1 MQSSVFTF
9 LLILTNHCVVI
20 WIKSP
25 STFSSHPN
33 LYYLLSES
41 SWSLL
46 PFWSHPNLY
55 TFYQVILIL
64 YLLFELYPD
73 SLFTLN
79 LSNFLYLL
87 DVLSIEVASRFP
99 CFDDAKLRL
108 FAYTTKSFIAFLTL
122 SRLIFDV
129 NQSVV
134 CVHTTKLRF
143 IWHTS
148 KIQFDI
154 HQSPC
159 LIYIKGIHKKNVAL
173 LNPKV
178 WTYKNQ
184 KGYILPSTTEFS
196 ELANVHLHY
205 YIYSKRD
212 IVDYS

>member
-1 MQSSVFTF
+1 MCCYLNQS
-9 LLILTNHCVVI
+9 L
-20 WIKSP
+20 

-46 PFWSHPNLY
+46 PFWSHPYLN
-55 TFYQVILIL
+55 TFLLILIPSYQVILIL

-87 DVLSIEVASRFP
+87 ILLSVQVASRFP

-148 KIQFDI
+148 KANLTYIKA
-154 HQSPC
+154 PC
-159 LIYIKGIHKKNVAL
+159 LIYIKGIHKKM
-173 LNPKV
+173 
-178 WTYKNQ
+178 
-184 KGYILPSTTEFS
+184 
-196 ELANVHLHY
+196 
-205 YIYSKRD
+205 
-212 IVDYS
+212 

>member
-1 MQSSVFTF
+1 MCCYLNQS
-9 LLILTNHCVVI
+9 L
-20 WIKSP
+20 

-46 PFWSHPNLY
+46 PFWSHPYLN
-55 TFYQVILIL
+55 TFLLILIPSYQVILIL

-99 CFDDAKLRL
+99 CFDDANLRL

-129 NQSVV
+129 NQSIV

-148 KIQFDI
+148 KANLTYIKNTVWHTSKPLFDI
-154 HQSPC
+154 HQRHTQKKCSP
-159 LIYIKGIHKKNVAL
+159 
-173 LNPKV
+173 PE
-178 WTYKNQ
+178 
-184 KGYILPSTTEFS
+184 S
-196 ELANVHLHY
+196 
-205 YIYSKRD
+205 
-212 IVDYS
+212 

>member
-20 WIKSP
+20 WTQSL

-46 PFWSHPNLY
+46 PFWSHPNLN
-55 TFYQVILIL
+55 TFLLILIPSYQVILIL

-87 DVLSIEVASRFP
+87 IVLSVQVASRFP

-108 FAYTTKSFIAFLTL
+108 FAYTNKSFVAFLTL
-122 SRLIFDV
+122 FSFIFDV
-129 NQSVV
+129 NQSIV
-134 CVHTTKLRF
+134 CVHITT
-143 IWHTS
+143 
-148 KIQFDI
+148 
-154 HQSPC
+154 
-159 LIYIKGIHKKNVAL
+159 
-173 LNPKV
+173 
-178 WTYKNQ
+178 
-184 KGYILPSTTEFS
+184 
-196 ELANVHLHY
+196 
-205 YIYSKRD
+205 
-212 IVDYS
+212 

>member
-20 WIKSP
+20 WTQSL

-33 LYYLLSES
+33 LYYLL
-41 SWSLL
+41 L
-46 PFWSHPNLY
+46 SHPDLY
-55 TFYQVILIL
+55 YLSEVILILIPSYQVILIL

-87 DVLSIEVASRFP
+87 SVLSVEVASRFP

-108 FAYTTKSFIAFLTL
+108 FAYTNKSFVAFLTL
-122 SRLIFDV
+122 FSFIFDV
-129 NQSVV
+129 NQSIV

-148 KIQFDI
+148 KANLTYIKNTVWHTSKPLFDI
-154 HQSPC
+154 HQRHTQKKCSP
-159 LIYIKGIHKKNVAL
+159 
-173 LNPKV
+173 
-178 WTYKNQ
+178 
-184 KGYILPSTTEFS
+184 S
-196 ELANVHLHY
+196 E
-205 YIYSKRD
+205 S
-212 IVDYS
+212 

>member
-20 WIKSP
+20 WTQSP

-33 LYYLLSES
+33 LYYLLLSHPNLYY
-41 SWSLL
+41 LL
-46 PFWSHPNLY
+46 LSHPNLY

-64 YLLFELYPD
+64 YLLFELYSD

-79 LSNFLYLL
+79 LSNFLYLH
-87 DVLSIEVASRFP
+87 DVLSIEIASRFP
-99 CFDDAKLRL
+99 CFDDAKLLL
-108 FAYTTKSFIAFLTL
+108 FTYTTKSLYAFLTL

-129 NQSVV
+129 NQSIV
-134 CVHTTKLRF
+134 CVHTTKLRL

-148 KIQFDI
+148 KPLFDI
-154 HQSPC
+154 DQRHT
-159 LIYIKGIHKKNVAL
+159 KKNVAL

-196 ELANVHLHY
+196 ELTDVHLHY

-212 IVDYS
+212 LVDYS